1 MSQNIRLCPLG
12 YLGAVFSFAIL
23 SARKDDFVD
32 LCAWALDQGR
42 DGCLIEALLGQL
54 VYASLNLAYTTLL
67 VRHFASQNVTKDQNT
82 LLSKK
87 CRKKEDTLLERVLQ
101 K

>member
-1 MSQNIRLCPLG
+1 M
-12 YLGAVFSFAIL
+12 
-23 SARKDDFVD
+23 KDDSVH

-101 K
+101 KCRDSILAILLPKKYNLPTRRLK